1 MLMLGLAQKLLNV
14 LGMLACHEKYCS
26 ARVPEVVE
34 RDGGKLQPPK
44 KWLEVTT
51 REVRRAHAGA
61 HTLAELGSREALQ

>member
-14 LGMLACHEKYCS
+14 LGMLARHEKYCS

-44 KWLEVTT
+44 K
-51 REVRRAHAGA
+51 
-61 HTLAELGSREALQ
+61 